1 MKIVKLTLQKSKK
14 RSVKSGIIKSVKIP
28 SQHLMAIENLMEMIL
43 VSTLNVTIF
52 QRNQPH

>member
-52 QRNQPH
+52 QRNQSH